1 MNELFLF
8 ALFDGIETHF
18 GIDFIERFAIMTL
31 PYANLINLSLLKSS
45 FINIFQFHSAYLL
58 QFQRI
63 PFLDDIL
70 ST

>member
-8 ALFDGIETHF
+8 ALVDRIETHF
-18 GIDFIERFAIMTL
+18 GIDFIEGFTIMTL
-31 PYANLINLSLLKSS
+31 PNANLINLSLLESS

-58 QFQRI
+58 QFQQI
-63 PFLDDIL
+63 PFLADIL